1 MLIFYRQ
8 SIIDFKNLY
17 FCIIMMKFIF
27 QLITF
32 YFIFR
37 LVRSIVSN
45 FSASNRKAPSP
56 LKNEPSTPNFLTP
69 KNEKVKID
77 KEDYIDFEEIKE

>member
-1 MLIFYRQ
+1 
-8 SIIDFKNLY
+8 
-17 FCIIMMKFIF
+17 MMKFIF

-37 LVRSIVSN
+37 LVRSAVSS
-45 FSASNRKAPSP
+45 FREGNRKVPNP
-56 LKNEPSTPNFLTP
+56 IKNQDSTPNFSTP